1 LHLLNAALALLSLL
15 GVFWRPMLFFLPMLV
30 LGVGYPM
37 LRACLKARQAQFRS
51 TCQFALPLRMLTA
64 FLHVLQPVARL
75 WGRLEHGLTPWKRRG
90 NVGPVFPHTRKWAIW
105 TEMWV
110 DPDER
115 RTRLEQTMMEMG
127 FTVWRGNSYERWD
140 LEIIGGFFG
149 SARVLMAVE
158 DHGSGKQ
165 YVRFA
170 AWPRYSRLALALG
183 FFGALIAI
191 VAASEGESLVA
202 FVLGAGAA
210 LLSFATISE

>member
-1 LHLLNAALALLSLL
+1 
-15 GVFWRPMLFFLPMLV
+15 
-30 LGVGYPM
+30 
-37 LRACLKARQAQFRS
+37 
-51 TCQFALPLRMLTA
+51 
-64 FLHVLQPVARL
+64 
-75 WGRLEHGLTPWKRRG
+75 
-90 NVGPVFPHTRKWAIW
+90 
-105 TEMWV
+105 MWV

-140 LEIIGGFFG
+140 LEIVGGLFG

-183 FFGALIAI
+183 FLGALIAI
-191 VAASEGESLVA
+191 VAASEGESFVA

-210 LLSFATISE
+210 LLSFATISEAGRSQAAILTAAAQQQRHKPREFSVNRFDSNPRSARLQTALRDAPGV